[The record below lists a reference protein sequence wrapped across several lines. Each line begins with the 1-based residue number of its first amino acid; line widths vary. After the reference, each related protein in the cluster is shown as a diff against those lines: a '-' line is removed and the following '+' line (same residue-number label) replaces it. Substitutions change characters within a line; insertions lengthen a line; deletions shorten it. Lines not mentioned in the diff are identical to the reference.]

1 MPADGNNMDDIFNLR
16 ASFPKEEEKKAFF
29 DAVRQN
35 NIPALEKILE
45 KWPEAAEKWRTS
57 DGKPALIEHFARVDS
72 ETIAFLVNKG
82 ASLTQTDAKGNW
94 SPLIMAGF
102 LGTAKDVEKF
112 LRAGAP
118 VDGEDNCKRTALSM
132 AVYQGNLEN
141 IDLLVLCG
149 ADPLRKG
156 SWGSKTIMDDC
167 KTDEMRDV
175 IRAAQARR
183 EAFLKGEKNRPA
195 PAPDA
200 PAPDDDSDEIKLLKR
215 IELRKDGDAPA
226 PKKAAAAAAPA
237 SADAKKPWWKFGS

>member
-1 MPADGNNMDDIFNLR
+1 MPDAGKNIDELFNLR
-16 ASFPKEEEKKAFF
+16 ASFPKEEEKKDFF
-29 DAVRQN
+29 EAVRQN
-35 NIPALEKILE
+35 NIPALEKIIE

-57 DGKPALIEHFARVDS
+57 DGKPPLVKHFARVNS
-72 ETIAFLVNKG
+72 ETIAYLLDKG
-82 ASLTQTDAKGNW
+82 ASLSHTDTKGNW
-94 SPLIMAGF
+94 TPLIMASF
-102 LGTAKDVEKF
+102 LGTAQDVQKF

-118 VDGEDNCKRTALSM
+118 VDGEDKCQRTPLSM

-183 EAFLKGEKNRPA
+183 DAFLKGEKNRPA

-200 PAPDDDSDEIKLLKR
+200 SAPDEDSDEIKLLKR
-215 IELRKDGDAPA
+215 IELRKAGDEPA
-226 PKKAAAAAAPA
+226 PQKAGASTPAP
-237 SADAKKPWWKFGS
+237 AKKPWWKFGS